1 MPESWQRGCG
11 FFVSLRNFMLLKEKA
26 RCWAGENAGL
36 RDRGPRETWKPGVME
51 LPGRILVVDDDRRI
65 REMLAEYLT
74 DEGFAVSL
82 AENGQ
87 QMRAEMAAA
96 EIDLILLDQVIPG
109 EDGLTLLRELRR
121 RSSVPVIMITGK
133 GEMLDRI
140 VGLEVGADDYIAKPF
155 HLREVLARIRAV
167 LRRSVPAPEPDTVA
181 NDTGTKTGR
190 LTFAGWVLDPRRRE
204 LRDARGAEVELTTGE
219 FNLLLAFLQAPN
231 RPLNRDQL
239 MDKLRGRDWSPFD
252 RSIDTQVGRLRKKI
266 EADPKNPALIKT
278 VRGIGYVFTPEVA
291 AT

>member
-1 MPESWQRGCG
+1 M
-11 FFVSLRNFMLLKEKA
+11 
-26 RCWAGENAGL
+26 
-36 RDRGPRETWKPGVME
+36 ET
-51 LPGRILVVDDDRRI
+51 PGRILVVDDDRRI
-65 REMLAEYLT
+65 REMLASYLT
-74 DEGFAVSL
+74 EEGFAVSL
-82 AENGQ
+82 AENGEQ
-87 QMRAEMAAA
+87 LRAEMAAA
-96 EIDLILLDQVIPG
+96 EIDLILLDLKIPG

-121 RSSVPVIMITGK
+121 QSSVPVIMITGK

-167 LRRSVPAPEPDTVA
+167 LRRSVAAAKPEAEAVDAATEA
-181 NDTGTKTGR
+181 GR
-190 LTFAGWVLDPRRRE
+190 LAFAGWTLDPRRRE
-204 LRDARGAEVELTTGE
+204 LRDAEGAEVELTTGE

-266 EADPKNPALIKT
+266 EADPKNPSLIKT
-278 VRGIGYVFTPEVA
+278 VRGIGYIFTPEVA

>member
-1 MPESWQRGCG
+1 MESP
-11 FFVSLRNFMLLKEKA
+11 V
-26 RCWAGENAGL
+26 
-36 RDRGPRETWKPGVME
+36 
-51 LPGRILVVDDDRRI
+51 RILIVDDDRRI
-65 REMLAEYLT
+65 REMLATYLKE
-74 DEGFAVSL
+74 EGFEIGL
-82 AENGQ
+82 AEDGRQ
-87 QMRAEMAAA
+87 LRAEMAAA
-96 EIDLILLDQVIPG
+96 EVDLVLLDQVIPG

-121 RSSVPVIMITGK
+121 HSNVPVIMITGK

-140 VGLEVGADDYIAKPF
+140 IGLEVGADDYIAKPF

-167 LRRSVPAPEPDTVA
+167 LRRSAAASSPDTKA
-181 NDTGTKTGR
+181 AEAGPKAGR
-190 LTFAGWVLDPRRRE
+190 LAFAGWTLDPRRRE
-204 LRDARGAEVELTTGE
+204 LRDSRGAEVELTTGE
-219 FNLLLAFLQAPN
+219 FNLLLAFLEAPN

-291 AT
+291 TT

>member
-1 MPESWQRGCG
+1 MES
-11 FFVSLRNFMLLKEKA
+11 S
-26 RCWAGENAGL
+26 
-36 RDRGPRETWKPGVME
+36 
-51 LPGRILVVDDDRRI
+51 GRILIVDDDRRI
-65 REMLAEYLT
+65 REMLALYLE
-74 DEGFAVSL
+74 DEGFAVCV
-82 AENGQ
+82 AENGREL
-87 QMRAEMAAA
+87 RAEMAAA
-96 EIDLILLDQVIPG
+96 DFDLILLDQVIPG

-121 RSSVPVIMITGK
+121 QSNVPVIMITGK
-133 GEMLDRI
+133 GEMLDRVI
-140 VGLEVGADDYIAKPF
+140 GLEVGADDYIAKPF

-167 LRRSVPAPEPDTVA
+167 LRRAVPAAEPEAAGPKA
-181 NDTGTKTGR
+181 ARAESLAAGARLEAGR
-190 LTFAGWVLDPRRRE
+190 LAFAGWILDPRRRE
-204 LRDARGAEVELTTGE
+204 LRDATGAEVELTTGE

-266 EADPKNPALIKT
+266 EADPKNPLLIKT

>member
-1 MPESWQRGCG
+1 M
-11 FFVSLRNFMLLKEKA
+11 
-26 RCWAGENAGL
+26 
-36 RDRGPRETWKPGVME
+36 ETPGH
-51 LPGRILVVDDDRRI
+51 ILIVDDDRRI

-96 EIDLILLDQVIPG
+96 EVDLILLDLKIPG
-109 EDGLTLLRELRR
+109 EDGLTLLRALRR
-121 RSSVPVIMITGK
+121 QSSVPVIMVTGK

-167 LRRSVPAPEPDTVA
+167 LRRSVPASEPDAEASDAVM
-181 NDTGTKTGR
+181 KSGR
-190 LTFAGWVLDPRRRE
+190 LAFAGWTLDPRRRE

-219 FNLLLAFLQAPN
+219 FNLLLAFLQSPN

-239 MDKLRGRDWSPFD
+239 MDKLRGQDWSPFD

-266 EADPKNPALIKT
+266 EADPKNPSLIKT